1 MRLLERDAH
10 LDGLRAA
17 LERARRGRGS
27 IVLVSGEAGIGKS
40 SLLAEFADRSAR
52 HARLF
57 RGSCEDLV
65 TARTLGPFRDMTRQL
80 PGVPLGVGPGE
91 RDALLDALLA
101 EMSFTQRPA
110 VVMVEDAHWAD
121 QASLDVLRALARRVP
136 ELPALLVISYR
147 EEELGADHPLWRVVG
162 GLAGSAV
169 VRLELPALSDA
180 AVAMLAAEAGVDPAP
195 VAAAAA
201 GNPFLVTEVLA
212 TPGGPG
218 GEVPTSVRHA
228 VLARVS
234 TLPPA
239 CRDAVA
245 RLAVVPTEVPAS
257 LLSELV
263 PDPAALEPA
272 ERRGILRSSYG
283 AVRFR
288 HELARRAVEEALPGT
303 RRAALHRR
311 VFDALAAAG
320 AEPSR
325 LVHHAVAVG
334 DASAVARYGTAAA
347 REAAAANGH
356 REAVAYAELAIDSGR
371 LAVPAAA
378 ELHGLAARAAYALNR
393 FRDAARH
400 ADRAVEL
407 WDAAGTTP
415 LGLGEALLISARMST
430 LLADPAAAREKAVRA
445 LAVLEPFGPTRQ
457 LALAHSTLGSQ
468 DALQARFDEAMA
480 RLDTALELAR
490 RTGAEDVAAHALN
503 YRGVSLA
510 TLGDEAGLAD
520 LRESVARARALGH
533 ADYATVAAHNLAVML
548 LRSARIA
555 EAEPYLELGAAVA
568 GEHRLEIAAYRIEAQ
583 RCYVLILRGQW
594 DEAERRLRALLD
606 AGDEPGADAVNPLAF
621 LGRLLARRG
630 DPAGAGFVERAWA
643 LASATGEE
651 QKGSVAAGARIEWLW
666 LAGDTARIRAEGGR
680 LLEFAVRAQHPY
692 LRAEMLRYR
701 RRAGERVEPFAGC
714 PAPFA
719 AGIEGDWATAAAL
732 WERAGNP
739 YEQALELAEAPDP
752 EPARAGLAMLD
763 QLGAAAAANV
773 CRRRLR
779 RAGVAVPRGPRA
791 ATRSNP
797 GRLTDRQ
804 LEVLALLAEGR
815 TNAEIA
821 ARLVVSPRTVDN
833 HVAALLRRLGVRSR
847 REVAAAAAELG
858 LPVGLVET

>member
-40 SLLAEFADRSAR
+40 SLLAEFADRAAR

-65 TARTLGPFRDMTRQL
+65 TARTLGPFRDMAREL
-80 PGVPLGVGPGE
+80 PGVPLGVGSAE

-110 VVMVEDAHWAD
+110 VVMVEDAQWAD

-147 EEELGADHPLWRVVG
+147 EEELGGDHPLWRVVG

-169 VRLELPALSDA
+169 VRLELPGLSDA
-180 AVAMLAAEAGVDPAP
+180 AVAVLAAEAGVDPAP

-212 TPGGPG
+212 APG

-234 TLPPA
+234 TLPPG
-239 CRDAVA
+239 CREAVE
-245 RLAVVPTEVPAS
+245 RLAVVPTEVPAA
-257 LLSELV
+257 LLPELV
-263 PDPAALEPA
+263 EDPAALEPA
-272 ERRGILRSSYG
+272 ERRGILLSSYG

-303 RRAALHRR
+303 RRTALHRR
-311 VFDALAAAG
+311 VLDALAAAG

-334 DASAVARYGTAAA
+334 DAAAVARYGTAAA

-356 REAVAYAELAIDSGR
+356 REAVAFAELAIGSGE
-371 LAVPAAA
+371 LTGPEAA
-378 ELHGLAARAAYALNR
+378 ELHSLAARAAYALNR

-400 ADRAVEL
+400 AGRAVEL
-407 WDAAGTTP
+407 WDEAGSTS

-430 LLADPAAAREKAVRA
+430 LLADPATARNRAVRA

-468 DALQARFDEAMA
+468 DALQARFDEAVS

-490 RTGAEDVAAHALN
+490 RTGADEVVAHALN

-510 TLGDEAGLAD
+510 SLGDEAGLAD
-520 LRESVARARALGH
+520 LRESVELARALGH
-533 ADYATVAAHNLAVML
+533 ADYATVAAHNLAVVL

-568 GEHRLEIAAYRIEAQ
+568 REHRLETAAYRIEAQ
-583 RCYVLILRGQW
+583 QCYVLILRGRW

-606 AGDEPGADAVNPLAF
+606 AGDEPGANAVNPLAF

-630 DPAGAGFVERAWA
+630 DPAAADFVERAWQ
-643 LASATGEE
+643 LADAAGED
-651 QKGSVAAGARIEWLW
+651 QKSSVAAGARIEWLW
-666 LAGDTARIRAEGGR
+666 LTGDTARVRAEGGR
-680 LLEFAVRAQHPY
+680 LLEVAVRAQHPF

-701 RRAGERVEPFAGC
+701 RRAGERVEPFPGC

-719 AGIEGDWATAAAL
+719 AGLEGDWATAAEL

-739 YEQALELAEAPDP
+739 YEQALELTEAPDP

-763 QLGAAAAANV
+763 RLGAAAAATV
-773 CRRRLR
+773 AGAGCGGPASRC
-779 RAGVAVPRGPRA
+779 RAGRGPRPGP
-791 ATRSNP
+791 TRA
-797 GRLTDRQ
+797 G
-804 LEVLALLAEGR
+804 
-815 TNAEIA
+815 
-821 ARLVVSPRTVDN
+821 
-833 HVAALLRRLGVRSR
+833 
-847 REVAAAAAELG
+847 
-858 LPVGLVET
+858 